1 MLGADG
7 TELRQRT
14 VAQPVSE
21 PGRYQEESILKRRAK
36 MAQEDREPPNM
47 WIFAAVIVLWCFVC
61 YLGWFFV
68 LRHDDHWVIDEIHHG
83 HVENVRYYLHEH
95 HEHSEL
101 NKLDEVGGCLLSVI
115 RSQATCLLYTSPS
128 PRDA

>member
-7 TELRQRT
+7 AELRQRT

-47 WIFAAVIVLWCFVC
+47 WIFAAVIVLWCLVC
-61 YLGWFFV
+61 YLLWM
-68 LRHDDHWVIDEIHHG
+68 
-83 HVENVRYYLHEH
+83 
-95 HEHSEL
+95 S
-101 NKLDEVGGCLLSVI
+101 GGG
-115 RSQATCLLYTSPS
+115 
-128 PRDA
+128 